1 MLRESKTIKFND
13 QDIEVKTLGF
23 YQFTKLVNLYI
34 ELGKQLGVESN
45 GLNKGQY
52 FKKIVKEFNSYT
64 EDDLTG
70 AFSDSKVVEL
80 LIEVFN
86 ECYVNINFK
95 ELTIDAV
102 FALLNELTKQ

>member
-1 MLRESKTIKFND
+1 MLRETKTITVND
-13 QDIEVKTLGF
+13 KEISVKVLGF
-23 YQFTKLVNLYI
+23 YQFTKLVTLYI

-52 FKKIVKEFNSYT
+52 FKKVVKEFSSYT

-70 AFSDSKVVEL
+70 AFIDSKVVEL

-86 ECYVNINFK
+86 ECYVDLNFR

-102 FALLNELTKQ
+102 FSLLTELTKQ